1 VTRPVEQQAL
11 RRAKAR
17 LDTLSLYPRPVR
29 LDGVRIWIVPRVF
42 RLPFM
47 RRFHGYTIHGRIL
60 LCRPPREGRDD
71 LVTHEL
77 CHVWQ
82 LQHQPVRM
90 PLSFLKT
97 PYRKNGYEREARWA
111 EERTKDVDTP

>member
-1 VTRPVEQQAL
+1 MRVGDEAAL

-17 LDTLSLYPRPVR
+17 LDPLALYPQAVR
-29 LDGVRIWIVPRVF
+29 LDDVRIWVVPRLF
-42 RLPFM
+42 RLPLM
-47 RRFHGYTIHGRIL
+47 RRFYGYTIHGRIL
-60 LCRPPREGRDD
+60 MRRAPREGRDD

-82 LQHQPVRM
+82 LQHHPIRM

-97 PYRKNGYEREARWA
+97 PYRRNGYEREARWVETQNGPGEGA
-111 EERTKDVDTP
+111 